1 MDWVEGP
8 AQLVCVRGLILDS
21 DYRILFQCLSDETR
35 LKPECTIQGF
45 WWSLQP
51 TAPESAATNARLH
64 CELSREDSLQNVC
77 TIFEHLWTCSD
88 LLHCNCSSNHRRFAR
103 PVTGIHDFVRFRS
116 IQPRDHVEILPKSHN
131 QEKGRTKNNTFRW
144 CCNFGLIW
152 SGSPIHYS
160 HGATVATLTCCQ
172 VSLHAVKVVSC
183 QTCQTSDSTSR
194 I

>member
-103 PVTGIHDFVRFRS
+103 PVTGIPWILSGFVLSNLETMLRYC
-116 IQPRDHVEILPKSHN
+116 QNHTTKKKGGKTIL
-131 QEKGRTKNNTFRW
+131 
-144 CCNFGLIW
+144 
-152 SGSPIHYS
+152 SGD
-160 HGATVATLTCCQ
+160 VATL
-172 VSLHAVKVVSC
+172 A
-183 QTCQTSDSTSR
+183 
-194 I
+194 